1 VTSEAA
7 QNPMA
12 GHPSTQGQTI
22 PGQSSPGQP
31 SGIQLIQQVRVL
43 DAVTQTDQVNDV
55 LVQGGQIQAIA
66 NPIPDWPAGAE
77 VISGE
82 GKVLIPGLVD
92 LYSHSGEPGHED
104 RETLVS
110 LLRAGRAGGF
120 TRVGV
125 LPTTEPPVDNP
136 AMVEKLLSQR
146 QALAAAE
153 PNLPHLYPWGALT
166 QAAQGQQMTELAEL
180 APTPIVGFADGR
192 ALQNLLLTQRLLEY
206 LHPLNRP
213 VALWPCDTTLRG
225 NGVARSGPA
234 ALIYGFVDDPVL
246 SETAALAALLETIA
260 AVGTPVH
267 IMRLSTAR
275 GVEIVR
281 RAKAEGL
288 PITASVS
295 WMHLLFNSR
304 NLESY
309 DPNLRLAPPLGNPED
324 MVALMTG
331 VKDGTLDAIAI
342 DHRPHTY
349 EDKTVGLPAA
359 PPGAIGLDL
368 AWSVLWD
375 ALVVTGLWE
384 PLTLVQ
390 ALSTNPARIWGQTP
404 PTLQPQQPAEMMLF
418 APAQPWTV
426 TPDSLESLSANT
438 PWLGQTLKGQ
448 VLHTWV
454 EPPRTLSPWG
464 GAYSG

>member
-1 VTSEAA
+1 
-7 QNPMA
+7 MA
-12 GHPSTQGQTI
+12 PGQTG
-22 PGQSSPGQP
+22 PGQVTQ
-31 SGIQLIQQVRVL
+31 IQLIQQVRVL

-66 NPIPDWPAGAE
+66 NPITHWPAEAE
-77 VISGE
+77 VIAGQ

-104 RETLVS
+104 RETLAS

-120 TRVGV
+120 TRLGV
-125 LPTTEPPVDNP
+125 LPTTEPTIDHP
-136 AMVEKLLSQR
+136 AMVEKLLHQR
-146 QALAAAE
+146 HGLAAAE
-153 PNLPHLYPWGALT
+153 PNLPYLYPWGALT
-166 QAAQGQQMTELAEL
+166 QAAQGQQMTELADL
-180 APTPIVGFADGR
+180 AQTPIVGFADGR
-192 ALQNLLLTQRLLEY
+192 ALQNPLLTQRLLEY
-206 LHPLNRP
+206 LKPLNRP

-225 NGVARSGPA
+225 SGVARSGPS
-234 ALIYGFVDDPVL
+234 ALIYGFVDDPAL
-246 SETAALAALLETIA
+246 SETVALAALVEIVA

-275 GVEIVR
+275 GVELVR

-295 WMHLLFNSR
+295 WMHLLFHSR

-324 MVALMTG
+324 QVALRTG
-331 VKDGTLDAIAI
+331 VQDGTLDAIAI

-349 EDKTVGLPAA
+349 EDKTVGFPAA

-368 AWSVLWD
+368 AWGILWD
-375 ALVVTGLWE
+375 ALVAKGLWE

-390 ALSTNPARIWGQTP
+390 ALSTNPARLWGQTP
-404 PTLQPQQPAEMMLF
+404 PTLEPQQPAEMVLF
-418 APAQPWTV
+418 DPAQPWTV

-448 VLHTWV
+448 VLRTW
-454 EPPRTLSPWG
+454 
-464 GAYSG
+464 A

>member
-1 VTSEAA
+1 MTSEAD
-7 QNPMA
+7 
-12 GHPSTQGQTI
+12 QGQVQT
-22 PGQSSPGQP
+22 
-31 SGIQLIQQVRVL
+31 QLIQQVRLL

-55 LVQGGQIQAIA
+55 LVRGGEIQAIS
-66 NPIPDWPAGAE
+66 NPITDWPAEAE

-82 GKVLIPGLVD
+82 SKVLIPGLVD

-104 RETLVS
+104 RETLAS

-120 TRVGV
+120 TRLGV
-125 LPTTEPPVDNP
+125 LPTTEPAVDNP

-146 QALAAAE
+146 HALAAAE

-166 QAAQGQQMTELAEL
+166 QAAQGQHMTELTEL
-180 APTPIVGFADGR
+180 AQAPIVGFADGR
-192 ALQNLLLTQRLLEY
+192 ALQNPLLTQRLLEY
-206 LHPLNRP
+206 LKPLNRP
-213 VALWPCDTTLRG
+213 VALWPCDTSLRG
-225 NGVARSGPA
+225 HGVARSGPS

-275 GVEIVR
+275 GVELVR

-304 NLESY
+304 NLDSY

-324 MVALMTG
+324 LVALMTG
-331 VKDGTLDAIAI
+331 VKNGTLDAIAI

-349 EDKTVGLPAA
+349 EDKTVGFPAA

-368 AWSVLWD
+368 AWGILWD
-375 ALVVTGLWE
+375 AFVATGLWE

-404 PTLQPQQPAEMMLF
+404 PTLQPQQPAEMVLF
-418 APAQPWTV
+418 DPAQAWTV
-426 TPDSLESLSANT
+426 TSDSLESLSANT
-438 PWLGQTLKGQ
+438 PWLGQTLKGRI
-448 VLHTWV
+448 LRTFRPR
-454 EPPRTLSPWG
+454 EPES
-464 GAYSG
+464 

>member
-1 VTSEAA
+1 
-7 QNPMA
+7 M
-12 GHPSTQGQTI
+12 
-22 PGQSSPGQP
+22 
-31 SGIQLIQQVRVL
+31 L

-206 LHPLNRP
+206 LQPLNRP

-275 GVEIVR
+275 GVELVR

-324 MVALMTG
+324 MVALITG

-349 EDKTVGLPAA
+349 EDKTVGFPAA

-454 EPPRTLSPWG
+454 EPPRTLRPWG